1 MTKNKNS
8 KGQGPKPKKKQE
20 QGSMSTRSVGGYANP
35 GNRNS
40 LMRTQGPRMVTI
52 NNGRGVVIRNT
63 ENIGILQSVNTGTTS
78 KGIVMN
84 PGAVATFPW
93 LSRIAATFSLYR
105 WKKLIISYCPIAP
118 TTLGGSVEFAVFYED
133 KDYQNWLAA
142 AALAAQNLS
151 TQSQYAF
158 GPLYA
163 GGAIASGTAGV
174 ASPTFF
180 GVIPDI
186 DSAHRKVPWFNIN
199 TSTTVGA
206 DSNTTIACYLA
217 AQCFGGSASTQ
228 QVGTLFATY
237 EIELIEP
244 TNPSFA

>member
-1 MTKNKNS
+1 MTKNNNAK
-8 KGQGPKPKKKQE
+8 KQGAKPKKKENQE
-20 QGSMSTRSVGGYANP
+20 CMATRAVGGYANP

-52 NNGRGVVIRNT
+52 SNGRGVLIRNT
-63 ENIGILQSVNTGTTS
+63 ENIGILQSVSTGTTS
-78 KGIVMN
+78 KGIIMN
-84 PGAVATFPW
+84 PAAVGVFPW

-105 WKKLIISYCPIAP
+105 WKKLVISYCPIAP
-118 TTLGGSVEFAVFYED
+118 TTLGGSVELAVFYED
-133 KDYQNWLAA
+133 KDYNNWLLAA
-142 AALAAQNLS
+142 AAAAQNLS

-163 GGAIASGTAGV
+163 GGAIASGSAGI
-174 ASPTFF
+174 ASPSFF

-199 TSTTVGA
+199 TSTTLGA
-206 DSNTTIACYLA
+206 DSNTTVACYLA
-217 AQCFGGSASTQ
+217 AQCFGGAATAQ

-237 EIELIEP
+237 EVELIEP
-244 TNPSFA
+244 TNPNFA